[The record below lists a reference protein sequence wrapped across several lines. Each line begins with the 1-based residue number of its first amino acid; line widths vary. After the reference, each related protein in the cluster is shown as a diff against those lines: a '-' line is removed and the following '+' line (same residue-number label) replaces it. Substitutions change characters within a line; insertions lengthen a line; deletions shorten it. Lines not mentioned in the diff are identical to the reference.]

1 VIQYVTGTKDGA
13 NVKETLDTSLY
24 KKGKIVITPFEGE
37 SFEGTPEVEAS
48 YYYSGWQDFD
58 ANAELTGEKIVITF
72 DRPMTTSSLSMKFD
86 ITLGE
91 KTQTVRMY
99 VQYSPVNNSSSSTG
113 ATRYETASWED
124 AIKQAA
130 NGAYKYVTYT
140 STETENKTLTA
151 DLTIPAGV
159 YLYATNVNLT
169 IPKDVTLTVCGT
181 DSTGAYAKFNSV
193 VVENGGT
200 IKTNLKDETGYY
212 AVGYVIAVD
221 HITVKNGGQINV
233 PTGGYIG
240 LRTNSV
246 TWEAGSSVTAVGK
259 LRVDPYVQQ
268 DPCQVNALGTVQV
281 SGSLYIE
288 GKLVTSGSG
297 AMIQVDTSGSSAS
310 RINVSGGLEH
320 GIGASIVLNNG
331 FLFAYGTSVN
341 AGTITV
347 NKGTLYLTNT
357 GFTVTNE
364 STGVIQLGSG
374 AALDISGTV
383 LTNKGQI
390 VRLAAYVGTLVAEES
405 VSVYRY
411 ENGITYVESATA
423 TADSYDRYQFTGE
436 PEETAKVLHLT
447 AKLVNVDGGTC
458 EFTPVT

>member
-1 VIQYVTGTKDGA
+1 
-13 NVKETLDTSLY
+13 
-24 KKGKIVITPFEGE
+24 
-37 SFEGTPEVEAS
+37 
-48 YYYSGWQDFD
+48 
-58 ANAELTGEKIVITF
+58 
-72 DRPMTTSSLSMKFD
+72 
-86 ITLGE
+86 
-91 KTQTVRMY
+91 
-99 VQYSPVNNSSSSTG
+99 
-113 ATRYETASWED
+113 
-124 AIKQAA
+124 
-130 NGAYKYVTYT
+130 
-140 STETENKTLTA
+140 
-151 DLTIPAGV
+151 
-159 YLYATNVNLT
+159 
-169 IPKDVTLTVCGT
+169 
-181 DSTGAYAKFNSV
+181 
-193 VVENGGT
+193 
-200 IKTNLKDETGYY
+200 
-212 AVGYVIAVD
+212 
-221 HITVKNGGQINV
+221 
-233 PTGGYIG
+233 
-240 LRTNSV
+240 
-246 TWEAGSSVTAVGK
+246 
-259 LRVDPYVQQ
+259 
-268 DPCQVNALGTVQV
+268 
-281 SGSLYIE
+281 
-288 GKLVTSGSG
+288 
-297 AMIQVDTSGSSAS
+297 
-310 RINVSGGLEH
+310 
-320 GIGASIVLNNG
+320 VLNNG